1 MTTIHDALCRACGGN
16 HLQLIFSL
24 GETPLANSLLKPAQL
39 SDKELVFPLDVAF
52 CPDCSLVQITETV
65 SPELLFSEYLYFSSF
80 SDTVVNNARSIV
92 ERLVVDR
99 KLSAESLAVEIA
111 SNDGYLLKF
120 YQQAGVPVLGIDP
133 AHNIVKVAEE
143 NGVPT
148 MCAFFG
154 EAVARTLAAEGK
166 QADVIHGNN
175 VLAHVAELN
184 GVVEGIAVL
193 LKDTGVAVIEVPY
206 LRDLIDHTE
215 FDTIYHEHLCYYSLT
230 ALQGLF
236 NRHGLAIADVERIP
250 IHGGTLRIFA
260 EKVKGVDP
268 QEQYKPSVR
277 QLMAEE
283 TALGMDEFPYYQR
296 FGEKVQSLKEELVTL
311 LQHLKAEGN
320 NIVVY
325 GASAKGSTLMNYF
338 GLGAETLDYVV
349 DRSTVKQGYYTP
361 GTRLL
366 IEPPEKLLEEQPE
379 YVLLLTWNFAEEIIK
394 QQQEYL
400 IRGGKFIIPIPTVRI
415 VSSEG

>member
-1 MTTIHDALCRACGGN
+1 
-16 HLQLIFSL
+16 
-24 GETPLANSLLKPAQL
+24 
-39 SDKELVFPLDVAF
+39 
-52 CPDCSLVQITETV
+52 
-65 SPELLFSEYLYFSSF
+65 
-80 SDTVVNNARSIV
+80 
-92 ERLVVDR
+92 
-99 KLSAESLAVEIA
+99 
-111 SNDGYLLKF
+111 
-120 YQQAGVPVLGIDP
+120 
-133 AHNIVKVAEE
+133 
-143 NGVPT
+143 

-154 EAVARTLAAEGK
+154 EEVARSLAAEGK

-193 LKDTGVAVIEVPY
+193 LKDSGVAVIEVPY

-230 ALQGLF
+230 ALQALF
-236 NRHGLAIADVERIP
+236 NQHGLVISDVERIP

-260 EKVKGVDP
+260 EKVKGEVP
-268 QEQYKPSVR
+268 QAQYKESVR

-283 TALGMDEFPYYQR
+283 NALGMDQFPYYQR
-296 FGEKVQSLKEELVTL
+296 FGEKVQSLKKELVTL
-311 LQHLKAEGN
+311 LKKLKADGN
-320 NIVVY
+320 HIVVY

-361 GTRLL
+361 GTHLL
-366 IEPPEKLLEEQPE
+366 IEPPEKLVEDQPE

-400 IRGGKFIIPIPTVRI
+400 ARGGKFIIPIPSVRI
-415 VSSEG
+415 FSAEG